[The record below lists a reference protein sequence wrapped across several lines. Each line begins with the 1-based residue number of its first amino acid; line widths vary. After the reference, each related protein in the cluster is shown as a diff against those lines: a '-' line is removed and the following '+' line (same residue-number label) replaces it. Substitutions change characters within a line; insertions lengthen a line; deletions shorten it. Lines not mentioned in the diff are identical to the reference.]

1 MQGASELH
9 ETVKDM
15 EKDFNKAT
23 IDTALGEIIDGP
35 KRTAQILQQD
45 VARVHVLAL
54 DNKLVHNLE
63 NLVVVAN
70 DGRGVPWDEMA
81 ETIKRCYPKEVED
94 GILRPTK
101 GQQDST
107 KRYDVRSTQKAFGV
121 GFSDAVC
128 IVRSV
133 VDQYLQLRGK

>member
-9 ETVKDM
+9 ETIEDM
-15 EKDFNKAT
+15 KKGFNSAT
-23 IDTALGEIIDGP
+23 IDTALGKITRLP
-35 KRTAQILQQD
+35 KKTGQILQED

-54 DNKLVHNLE
+54 DDKLVPNLE

-70 DGRGVPWDEMA
+70 DGRGIPWDEMA

-94 GILRPTK
+94 GILLPTK
-101 GQQDST
+101 GQLDSA
-107 KRYDVRSTQKAFGV
+107 KRYDVRSTQQALGV
-121 GFSDAVC
+121 RFSDAVC

-133 VDQYLQLRGK
+133 VDQYLQLCGK

>member
-9 ETVKDM
+9 EKVEDM
-15 EKDFNKAT
+15 ENGFNKAT
-23 IDTALGEIIDGP
+23 IDTALGKIIEFP

-54 DNKLVHNLE
+54 DDKLVRNLE
-63 NLVVVAN
+63 NLVVDAN
-70 DGRGVPWDEMA
+70 DGRGKPWDEMA
-81 ETIKRCYPKEVED
+81 EIIKRCYPRQVED
-94 GILRPTK
+94 GILQPIK
-101 GQQDST
+101 GQEDST
-107 KRYDVRSTQKAFGV
+107 KRYDVRSTQKALGV